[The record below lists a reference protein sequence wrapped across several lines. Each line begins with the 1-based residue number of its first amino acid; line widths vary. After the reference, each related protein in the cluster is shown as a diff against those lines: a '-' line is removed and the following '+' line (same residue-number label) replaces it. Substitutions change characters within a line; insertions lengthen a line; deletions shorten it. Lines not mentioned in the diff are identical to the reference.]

1 MPNKDDLTNER
12 RAQILQA
19 AATVF
24 ARSGVDG
31 ARMDDI
37 VTESGLSKGS
47 LYWYFDSKQEIVIA
61 LVDEVLRA
69 EFEQLKRLVESPG
82 TVLQRLNT
90 FVDTHAAVFSE
101 HPTLGKLGLE
111 FYAMSGRVPQIKE
124 FIRRYYQDY
133 IDKLVELL
141 QQGRDRGELTLGDPN
156 ELAVNLVCL
165 LEGLTLLWALEA
177 GEVNLPRQFRGGLAA
192 LVGSQSTYDVE

>member
-1 MPNKDDLTNER
+1 MPSKDDLTNER

-19 AATVF
+19 AAVVF

-47 LYWYFDSKQEIVIA
+47 LYWYFDSKQDIVIA
-61 LVDEVLRA
+61 LVDEVLRG
-69 EFEQLKRLVESPG
+69 EYEGLKQLIKSPG
-82 TVLQRLNT
+82 TVFERLTT
-90 FVDTHAAVFSE
+90 FVDTHAAVFSQ

-133 IDKLVELL
+133 IDALVELL
-141 QQGRDRGELTLGDPN
+141 QQGRDWGELAIDDPT

-165 LEGLTLLWALEA
+165 LEGLTLLWALDA
-177 GEVNLPRQFRGGLAA
+177 GDVDLPRQFRRGLAA
-192 LVGSQSTYDVE
+192 LVGSQSA